1 MRLVRRGLV
10 AAISSV
16 LLVALVVPASAA
28 PFPVPDELRAF
39 SLLPPGQNG
48 YFNLADVLA
57 DKLPPNADDQLD
69 MYTGLVDDEDV
80 TEQEL
85 DTYFKSFQFGL
96 DEIVREYEPTEGV
109 TVYRD
114 SFGVP
119 HIYAATEAAGAFAM
133 GYVTAEDRLWQMDLL
148 RHAGRGQLASFLGS
162 DYIETDKV
170 LRRDGY
176 TDAELQAMF
185 DSLDDRFGSAGA
197 AVQQGLTN
205 YAEGVNARMSEVR
218 ADFALR
224 PVEYQSL
231 TIEDWEP
238 IDSVAIVVLQLRQFG
253 ETSGMELQNA
263 ALYQGLRNKLG
274 KRLGPKV
281 FSDLV
286 RESTGAPT
294 TIPAAAGSFP
304 SQDLP
309 APDRDAIAIPDKV
322 GRLAGRLART
332 TDVVSASLKG
342 LVLEMPASN
351 FIGVAPSVGA
361 DGQSMQFGAPQVG
374 YTIPQFFMEL
384 EVHTPSLDF
393 AGPAVPGASLLVP
406 LGRGID
412 YAWSLTTGVSDAV
425 DVRIEKLC
433 GTNSYLFQGDCRKMD
448 VRTETIEVKGG
459 EPVSYK
465 IYRTVHGPVEAR
477 ATVNGKPVAIVRE
490 RFFWMKEID
499 SVPFFHTINSSTLDS
514 AQEFA
519 EAAEGFTMSFN
530 AVYVDADD
538 LGYWHVGHY
547 PVRAAGVDPMLP
559 SWGTGQWEMNGRFPF
574 SQHPQVIDPAQG
586 WLVNWNNK
594 PATGWDNGDFSE
606 WGPAHRVALLI
617 DEMERRTT
625 GGAKLQLSDV
635 VDMIRIVATQDA
647 RAIAIG
653 PKMVGW
659 AGDSAAADIV
669 GGWVD
674 AGAHRIDRNHDDLQD
689 YGAAVALFDEWFVQT
704 VHTIFDDEL
713 SGLYDHLGEVEGGEN
728 LGDEPAYNNGSA
740 FYAGFQ
746 NFLAR
751 LFGDGGGLARPYCDN
766 RKTDAKESCAK
777 MVRRAFTKAVAKVT
791 KAQGADADSWTAPAD
806 HVTFD
811 AVGAMEIPP
820 IPWQNRGTWNH
831 AVEVLGRR

>member
-1 MRLVRRGLV
+1 MRFLRRGLV
-10 AAISSV
+10 AAIASI
-16 LLVALVVPASAA
+16 LLFALVVPAAAA

-39 SLLPPGQNG
+39 SVLPPGQNG
-48 YFNLADVLA
+48 YFNLADVIA

-69 MYTGLVDDEDV
+69 MYTSLVDDDDV

-96 DEIVREYEPTEGV
+96 DSIEREYDPTEGV

-148 RHAGRGQLASFLGS
+148 RHAGRGQLASFLGP

-185 DSLDDRFGSAGA
+185 DSLDDKFGSAGA
-197 AVQQGLTN
+197 AVQEGLTN
-205 YAEGVNARMSEVR
+205 YAAGVNARMSEVR

-231 TIEDWEP
+231 TIEDWSP
-238 IDSVAIVVLQLRQFG
+238 IDSVAVVILQLRQFG
-253 ETSGMELQNA
+253 ETAGAELPRA
-263 ALYQGLRNKLG
+263 ALYQGLRNRLGKKLG
-274 KRLGPKV
+274 AKV

-294 TIPAAAGSFP
+294 TIPAPEGAFP

-309 APDRDAIAIPDKV
+309 RPDPDAIAIPDKV
-322 GRLAGRLART
+322 GRLVGRL
-332 TDVVSASLKG
+332 SASEKATKSSLKG
-342 LVLEMPASN
+342 LVLEMPSSN
-351 FIGVAPSVGA
+351 FIGVGPSVGA
-361 DGQSMQFGAPQVG
+361 DGNSMEFGAPQVG

-412 YAWSLTTGVSDAV
+412 YAWSLTTGGSDAV

-433 GTNSYLFQGDCRKMD
+433 GTNSYMFEGDCRKMD
-448 VRTETIEVKGG
+448 VRTETIEVRGG
-459 EPVSYK
+459 DPVSYK
-465 IYRTVHGPVEAR
+465 VYRTVHGPVEAR

-499 SVPFFHTINSSTLDS
+499 SVPFFHTINSSTMDS

-519 EAAEGFTMSFN
+519 EAAAGFTMSFN

-547 PVRAAGVDPMLP
+547 PVRATGVDPMLP
-559 SWGTGQWEMNGRFPF
+559 SWGTGEWEWAGRFPF
-574 SQHPQVIDPAQG
+574 SQQPQVIDPVQG
-586 WLVNWNNK
+586 WVVNWNNK
-594 PATGWDNGDFSE
+594 PSTGWANGDASD
-606 WGPAHRVALLI
+606 WGPAHRVAVLI
-617 DEMERRTT
+617 DEMERRTA
-625 GGAKLQLSDV
+625 GGAKVQLSDV
-635 VDMIRIVATQDA
+635 VDAIRVVATQDV
-647 RAIAIG
+647 RAVEVG
-653 PKMVGW
+653 PEMVAK
-659 AGDSAAADIV
+659 AGDSAAVNLVRAWIE
-669 GGWVD
+669 
-674 AGAHRIDRNHDDLQD
+674 AGAHRIDRNRDDLQD
-689 YGAAVALFDEWFVQT
+689 HGAAVAVFDEWFTET
-704 VHTIFDDEL
+704 VHAIFDDEL
-713 SGLYDHLGEVEGGEN
+713 SGLYTYLLDIEPN
-728 LGDEPAYNNGSA
+728 SFGDEPVNNNGSS

-746 NFLAR
+746 NILAR
-751 LFGDGGGLARPYCDN
+751 LFGDDGGLARAYCDN
-766 RKTDAKESCAK
+766 RKTDPKESCAK
-777 MVRRAFTKAVAKVT
+777 MVRRAFNKAVAKVT
-791 KAQGADADSWTAPAD
+791 KAQGADPGSWTAPAD

-811 AVGAMEIPP
+811 AVGAMDLPP